1 MGTDSTPHSVAR
13 KAWERLSRSVQRW
26 PAGTRALIGALLIQM
41 TALTTVIALGLMI
54 GQVGGLRPYD
64 ARLGVG
70 SPIAA
75 LVGMAALGT
84 VLTYALIRRA
94 GASNSTRIAQTRH
107 LVEALASADAPRLTA
122 TTDPTVSATPQDELS
137 RLIDELNR
145 LLIVHDEA
153 MRQMSRR
160 ADVLTTLNLIA
171 ATINR
176 TFDLEEVFVTAL
188 REALSSLG
196 WDMGAIW
203 LWDDRTTQLNMVS
216 FLGLS
221 EDAVRQMF
229 AYGLGEGPTG
239 QAARTHQIVLVE
251 DIRKHPD
258 YAGKP
263 TEGLPITQVN
273 LPLASLEG
281 DLLGVLLIG
290 NSSHATS
297 TEEELNLL
305 ATVAHQISMAIEKT
319 QLYAQVR
326 EHARELESVV
336 KARTEELARAID
348 DLQEALER
356 AHEADKVKSL
366 LLSTVSHE
374 LRTPLA
380 TIKGNT
386 SLLREHH
393 HQMTPQMLAEHLRDI
408 EEEADKLTELID
420 NLLDM
425 SRIEAG
431 ILHIRREAVDLK
443 HMLEATISAGQVR
456 HSDHPIRLILPAQLP
471 MGFGDARRLEQIVAN
486 LLDNAAK
493 FSPPG
498 KPIEVRAVGEEDEV
512 VISVRDYGIG
522 IPADQLE
529 RIFDRFYQ
537 ISNRGDAYRHGIGL
551 GLAICRGLVEAHEGR
566 IWVESTVGEG
576 STFSFSVPIATP
588 ERLYEGG
595 RHEGNHYSG
604 D

>member
-1 MGTDSTPHSVAR
+1 MMKTSIPQQCLMGTEGAAHNPAETQGRPATS
-13 KAWERLSRSVQRW
+13 LQRW
-26 PAGTRALIGALLIQM
+26 PMSTRVLIGILVAQ
-41 TALTTVIALGLMI
+41 
-54 GQVGGLRPYD
+54 
-64 ARLGVG
+64 
-70 SPIAA
+70 IAA
-75 LVGMAALGT
+75 LTITFVLGPVLRAHLRMDVLLVALIGMAALGAA
-84 VLTYALIRRA
+84 LTYALIGRML
-94 GASNSTRIAQTRH
+94 ASHHARIAQIRR
-107 LVEALASADAPRLTA
+107 LVETQAPPAGTEAASS
-122 TTDPTVSATPQDELS
+122 PTPADELE
-137 RLIDELNR
+137 LLAVGLNR
-145 LLIVHDEA
+145 LLAVHRESV
-153 MRQMSRR
+153 QQISRR
-160 ADVLTTLNLIA
+160 ADTLATLNLIA

-176 TFDLEEVFVTAL
+176 TFDLEEVFVTAQ
-188 REALSSLG
+188 REALSSMG

-203 LWDDRTTQLNMVS
+203 LWDPRAKQLNMVS
-216 FLGLS
+216 FTGLS

-239 QAARTHQIVLVE
+239 QAARTHQIVVVE

-258 YAGKP
+258 YAGKSA
-263 TEGLPITQVN
+263 TGLPITQIN

-281 DLLGVLLIG
+281 ELLGVLLIG
-290 NSSHATS
+290 NSSRATP
-297 TEEELNLL
+297 TEESLNLL
-305 ATVAHQISMAIEKT
+305 ATVAHQVSMAIEKT
-319 QLYAQVR
+319 QLYAQVKQ
-326 EHARELESVV
+326 HARELENVV

-348 DLQEALER
+348 DLEDALEHAR
-356 AHEADKVKSL
+356 EADKVKSL

-380 TIKGNT
+380 TIKGSA
-386 SLLREHH
+386 SLLREHY
-393 HQMTPQMLAEHLRDI
+393 HQLAPEMLAEHLRDI

-443 HMLEATISAGQVR
+443 HMLEATVSAAQMR
-456 HSDHPIRLILPAQLP
+456 HGEHPIYLTLPARLP
-471 MGFGDARRLEQIVAN
+471 MGFGDARRLEQVVAN

-493 FSPPG
+493 FSPAG
-498 KPIEVRAVGEEDEV
+498 KPIEVSAAAGEDEV
-512 VISVRDYGIG
+512 VISVKDYGIG
-522 IPADQLE
+522 IPEDQRE

-537 ISNRGDAYRHGIGL
+537 ISGRGDASRHGIGL

-566 IWVESTVGEG
+566 IWVESVVGEG

-595 RHEGNHYSG
+595 RHEGNHYLG

>member
-1 MGTDSTPHSVAR
+1 MDTDSTPYNVAR
-13 KAWERLSRSVQRW
+13 KAWERLSGSAQRW
-26 PAGTRALIGALLIQM
+26 PMGIRALIGALLIQ
-41 TALTTVIALGLMI
+41 TAALITVIALGLVI
-54 GQVGGLRPYD
+54 GQARGLRLHAVRFGLGGL
-64 ARLGVG
+64 V
-70 SPIAA
+70 AA
-75 LVGMAALGT
+75 LAGMAAFGT
-84 VLTYALIRRA
+84 AFSYLLIRRTIA
-94 GASNSTRIAQTRH
+94 ANNARIAQMRH
-107 LVEALASADAPRLTA
+107 LVGALASADTTRPTA
-122 TTDPTVSATPQDELS
+122 TTDLTVSAHSQDELGH
-137 RLIDELNR
+137 LIDELNR
-145 LLIVHDEA
+145 LLIARDEA

-160 ADVLTTLNLIA
+160 ADTLTTLNLIA

-176 TFDLEEVFVTAL
+176 TFDLEEIFVTAL
-188 REALSSLG
+188 REALSSIG
-196 WDMGAIW
+196 WDRGAIW
-203 LWDDRTTQLNMVS
+203 LWDGRTAQLNMVS

-221 EDAVRQMF
+221 EDAVRRMF
-229 AYGLGEGPTG
+229 SYGLGEGPTG

-258 YAGKP
+258 YADKP

-290 NSSHATS
+290 SSSRATP

-305 ATVAHQISMAIEKT
+305 ATVAHQISMAVEKT
-319 QLYAQVR
+319 QLYAQVKQ
-326 EHARELESVV
+326 HARELESIV

-443 HMLEATISAGQVR
+443 HVLEATVSAGQVR
-456 HSDHPIRLILPAQLP
+456 HSDHPIRLNLPTHLP

-498 KPIEVRAVGEEDEV
+498 KPIEVRAVSEEDEV

-537 ISNRGDAYRHGIGL
+537 ISDRGDAYRHGIGL
-551 GLAICRGLVEAHEGR
+551 GLAICRGLVEAHKGR

-595 RHEGNHYSG
+595 RHESDHYSG